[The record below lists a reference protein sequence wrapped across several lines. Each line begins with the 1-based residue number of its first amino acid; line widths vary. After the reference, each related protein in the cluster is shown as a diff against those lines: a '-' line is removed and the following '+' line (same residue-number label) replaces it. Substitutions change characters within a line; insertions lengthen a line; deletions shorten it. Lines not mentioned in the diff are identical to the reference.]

1 MISWFNPTGKTQN
14 ITLEIRMEIEDRILE
29 EIHLE
34 NGLTVYLVDQ
44 SRPIVGGRWQVQLLV
59 RVPLEAKAA
68 HFEKLSNPSEAF
80 REFIALAGEAPLE
93 FQIVKVRNFI
103 DESRREDTL
112 EQMKADFTRSA
123 LAYVKK
129 PGFAAS
135 YILKK
140 FEELRGEKASSQR
153 RKELGG

>member
-1 MISWFNPTGKTQN
+1 
-14 ITLEIRMEIEDRILE
+14 MEIEDRILE

-59 RVPLEAKAA
+59 RVPLEPQAA
-68 HFEKLSNPSEAF
+68 HFEKFPDPSEAF
-80 REFIALAGEAPLE
+80 REFTSLAADTPLE

-103 DESRREDTL
+103 DESRLQETL
-112 EQMKADFTRSA
+112 EQMKDDFTRSA
-123 LAYVKK
+123 LEYLKK

-135 YILKK
+135 FILKK
-140 FEELRGEKASSQR
+140 FEELRGKKASSQR

>member
-1 MISWFNPTGKTQN
+1 
-14 ITLEIRMEIEDRILE
+14 MEIEDRILE

-59 RVPLEAKAA
+59 KVPLEAKTS
-68 HFEKLSNPSEAF
+68 HFEKFPDPTEAF
-80 REFIALAGEAPLE
+80 REFISLAGDTPLE

-103 DESRREDTL
+103 DEGRLEETL
-112 EQMKADFTRSA
+112 EQMKDDFTGSA
-123 LAYVKK
+123 LGYLKK

-140 FEELRGEKASSQR
+140 FEELRREKASSRR